1 MVTTQRCMDCIQ
13 VTGIRGYGYTGF
25 LAAER
30 TLGQWFEVD
39 LTLGV
44 DLTIAGQSDRLEDT
58 LNYAQVVELV
68 QELLETSRFQ
78 LLERL
83 ATAIVTA
90 VFDWDSR
97 IEHVQVRLTKLT
109 PPIPHFA
116 GQVAVEM
123 RRQRQSVS
131 AKLE

>member
-1 MVTTQRCMDCIQ
+1 MVTTQHGLDCIQ

-25 LAAER
+25 FEAEQ

-39 LTLGV
+39 VTLWL

-58 LNYAQVVELV
+58 LNYAQVVECV
-68 QELLETSRFQ
+68 QALLQTARFQ

-83 ATAIVTA
+83 ATAIVA
-90 VFDWDSR
+90 ALFKGDSR
-97 IEHVQVRLTKLT
+97 IEQVQVRLTKLN
-109 PPIPHFA
+109 PPIPNFA

-123 RRQRQSVS
+123 RRQRQLVPV
-131 AKLE
+131 ALE

>member
-25 LAAER
+25 FAAER

-58 LNYAQVVELV
+58 LNYAQVVEIV
-68 QELLETSRFQ
+68 QELLQTSRFQ

-90 VFDWDSR
+90 LFDWDNR
-97 IEHVQVRLTKLT
+97 IEQVQIRLTKLT
-109 PPIPHFA
+109 PPIPNFA
-116 GQVAVEM
+116 GQVAVVM
-123 RRQRQSVS
+123 QRQRQLAPV
-131 AKLE
+131 ALE